1 MELIKIL
8 CTSIGSVIA
17 LFLMAKLIGHK
28 QISQLNMFDYINGI
42 TIGSIGAEL
51 ATTSE
56 KDFWKPLTGLLIYGL
71 ATYIINLVS
80 SKSIKLRRFLEGRSV
95 ILYEKGKLYPE
106 NFKKAKLDLN
116 EFLTMCRVGGFFDLS
131 EINTAIFEPNG
142 RISFL
147 PAEQKR
153 PITPEDINVYPQQ
166 SQLKKCIIID
176 GKILSDNLRHTG
188 RDENFLKARL
198 KEKNLSLSD
207 VFLGVGDNN
216 GNFDFYS
223 YEMAKNNDDPFQ

>member
-8 CTSIGSVIA
+8 CTSIGSVIS